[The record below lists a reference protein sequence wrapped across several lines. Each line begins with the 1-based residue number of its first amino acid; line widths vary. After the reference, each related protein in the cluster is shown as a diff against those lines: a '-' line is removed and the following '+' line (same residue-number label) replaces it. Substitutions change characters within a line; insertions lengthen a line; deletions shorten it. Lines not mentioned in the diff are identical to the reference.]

1 MVCLNSGYCKLK
13 SSSAFESG
21 ISFNL
26 ALQGFF
32 VSRCRQVDSG
42 IFNLL
47 GQKLATLVSEK
58 QPTGNYK
65 VEWDA
70 TGFAS
75 GFYFYRIE
83 TRNGFIQ
90 TKKLIFLK

>member
-1 MVCLNSGYCKLK
+1 M
-13 SSSAFESG
+13 
-21 ISFNL
+21 

-70 TGFAS
+70 SGFAT
-75 GFYFYRIE
+75 GLYFYRIKM
-83 TRNGFIQ
+83 NNFVQ
-90 TKKLIFLK
+90 CKKMILMQ